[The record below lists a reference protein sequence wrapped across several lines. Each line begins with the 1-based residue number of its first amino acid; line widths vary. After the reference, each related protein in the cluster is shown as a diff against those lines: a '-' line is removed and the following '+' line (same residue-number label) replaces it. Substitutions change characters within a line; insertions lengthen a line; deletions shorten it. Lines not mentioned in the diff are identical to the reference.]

1 MGYSNSSSLVGMFF
15 LGNHLTLIIMIE
27 SDDQPNDSDI
37 FTRMAAVE
45 YRLIRV
51 EFRLA
56 RIENTNAQLQE
67 TIAHVDYATDA
78 FERVV
83 DRIDEVEN
91 RLNARMNEHFAEVNK
106 RFDSQDAKLDLTLRA
121 IVGEVNRIITCLVFD
136 ILQYFRFLK
145 ADGAI

>member
-1 MGYSNSSSLVGMFF
+1 
-15 LGNHLTLIIMIE
+15 MIE

-45 YRLIRV
+45 YRLMRV

-67 TIAHVDYATDA
+67 TIAHVDYVTDA

-83 DRIDEVEN
+83 DQIDEVEN

-106 RFDSQDAKLDLTLRA
+106 RFDSQDAKLELTLRA
-121 IVGEVNRIITCLVFD
+121 IVGEVNRISAPLTAPALLPPQSEPAVD
-136 ILQYFRFLK
+136 LQFVQSEYTTS
-145 ADGAI
+145 I